1 MCAFELYKAILYLS
15 FEIEKKYPHL
25 LEKLQVDHDVNPF
38 YTVVNI
44 LKKEVPAYYNN
55 SWKWGLDKWGSLRI
69 SERNSVLAL
78 WCLSCVKEYRSA
90 ARHFFGISRN
100 PHVTWREPFIFAHS
114 QNKVQKMWHLLSA
127 LLFDHLYVC
136 NISRNAE

>member
-55 SWKWGLDKWGSLRI
+55 S
-69 SERNSVLAL
+69 
-78 WCLSCVKEYRSA
+78 
-90 ARHFFGISRN
+90 
-100 PHVTWREPFIFAHS
+100 
-114 QNKVQKMWHLLSA
+114 
-127 LLFDHLYVC
+127 
-136 NISRNAE
+136 